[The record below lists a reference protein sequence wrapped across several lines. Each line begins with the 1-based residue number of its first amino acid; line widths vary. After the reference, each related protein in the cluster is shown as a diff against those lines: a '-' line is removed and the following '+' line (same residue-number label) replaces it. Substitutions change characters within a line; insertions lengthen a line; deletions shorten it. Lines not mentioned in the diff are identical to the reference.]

1 MKIVA
6 IALLAAIL
14 AGCGIGPITTTTQ
27 EATQGQQLLD
37 LKKAYDKVF
46 FLTRNISESA
56 LRSSVIDAQVTFSA
70 S

>member
-6 IALLAAIL
+6 ISLLAAIL

-37 LKKAYDKVF
+37 LKKAYDQGI
-46 FLTRNISESA
+46 LSDEEYQRERSEILSN
-56 LRSSVIDAQVTFSA
+56 
-70 S
+70 